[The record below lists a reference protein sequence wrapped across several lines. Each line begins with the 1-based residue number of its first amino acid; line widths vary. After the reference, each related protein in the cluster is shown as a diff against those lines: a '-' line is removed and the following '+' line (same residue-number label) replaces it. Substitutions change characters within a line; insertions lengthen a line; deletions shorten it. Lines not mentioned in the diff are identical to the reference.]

1 MDTATEEEE
10 GGVGEGVTGEG
21 ETGEEEVERG
31 RGREKQV
38 RKRWNGGEGGRNR

>member
-21 ETGEEEVERG
+21 ETGEEGIGGMWRG
-31 RGREKQV
+31 RGGYR
-38 RKRWNGGEGGRNR
+38 GGRNRYTICQSA